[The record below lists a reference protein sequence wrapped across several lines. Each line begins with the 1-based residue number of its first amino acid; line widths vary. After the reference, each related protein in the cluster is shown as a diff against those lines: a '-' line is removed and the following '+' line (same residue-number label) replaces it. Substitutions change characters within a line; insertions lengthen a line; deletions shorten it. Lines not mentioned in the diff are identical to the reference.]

1 MNEANCSWTLSNKC
15 YESTCWTLGLNCSA
29 ENIQDQFASMGP
41 SAGILGPDLGGADGG
56 GGKPVGVE
64 AVLGRGLWSTQK
76 VVRSGPGR
84 AHWFNFGSGPGPG
97 LGIDPINDENMSK
110 KWPKNEKMAKKGKFW
125 VRAWSGPLQ
134 KHRVWSRPGLITD
147 PWFWVVKTVH
157 RMRGCFRKRRGV
169 TQSSFTWR
177 NSRRIPPGASG
188 GHWTGGE
195 EVTAYVE
202 GWSGTLHVA
211 QLTDQRPNK
220 TYHHTVKPSNN
231 TRKRTNTFSHP
242 PLTSEKLPT
251 QCQTY
256 QQPQKTSQHAVK
268 PTNNPRKHTKTVS
281 YLPTTPEI
289 LLTLWKLTNSIST
302 NVLGRGSTPV
312 RWVLVFFSALC
323 KL

>member
-1 MNEANCSWTLSNKC
+1 MLFWYSGLCALLYNIRIILFFLNKQACIDVLASLSANCEAFYK
-15 YESTCWTLGLNCSA
+15 
-29 ENIQDQFASMGP
+29 GP
-41 SAGILGPDLGGADGG
+41 SLGQSS
-56 GGKPVGVE
+56 
-64 AVLGRGLWSTQK
+64 VLRRRRKKKQRGLGEDNMTI
-76 VVRSGPGR
+76 
-84 AHWFNFGSGPGPG
+84 FNSRFGF
-97 LGIDPINDENMSK
+97 DPALRLCSHNVYSQYRNSLSS
-110 KWPKNEKMAKKGKFW
+110 W
-125 VRAWSGPLQ
+125 VLVLESLSSPLEEQ
-134 KHRVWSRPGLITD
+134 SEEVERLQVSWE
-147 PWFWVVKTVH
+147 VKTIH
-157 RMRGCFRKRRGV
+157 RMRGRCRKRKGV